1 MIFIQ
6 LIQKNVWR
14 NPIVLIIIPTYNEK
28 ENIENIIR
36 AVFGLEKFFHIL
48 ILKITHQTARQLLSV
63 NCKQNSPTVF
73 SWLSVKVN

>member
-1 MIFIQ
+1 MEKSDSI
-6 LIQKNVWR
+6 
-14 NPIVLIIIPTYNEK
+14 IIIPTYNEK

-36 AVFGLEKFFHIL
+36 AVFGLEKL
-48 ILKITHQTARQLLSV
+48 THQTARQLLSV